1 VSFIG
6 DGTLV
11 GPHAYLQGLGGLCI
25 GAHVGVG
32 AGVLMLTAVHAETP
46 PGEPITSAPLRY
58 RRIDVGDGCDLG
70 IGSMLL
76 PGASLG
82 AGKQVGAGAGGSRAA
97 RPRRGHRRD
106 TRTHAA
112 LARRRGLG
120 PRAPGAAARQA
131 PKNPL
136 AQLGQGRPW

>member
-46 PGEPITSAPLRY
+46 PGEPITSAPQRY

-82 AGKQVGAGAGGSRAA
+82 PGSRWGRALVVRGRHGPGEVIAGIPA
-97 RPRRGHRRD
+97 RTLRLRGEGDWARGLQ
-106 TRTHAA
+106 A
-112 LARRRGLG
+112 LPPGRRRKT
-120 PRAPGAAARQA
+120 R
-131 PKNPL
+131 
-136 AQLGQGRPW
+136 

>member
-1 VSFIG
+1 MLSGSVAPSRSARRASVAERERRVDAGTTAERHFAACGEGTQIHESAVIVEPGAVWLGDGVTIEPLAVLIGHSDGELAIG

-46 PGEPITSAPLRY
+46 PGEPITSARQRY

-70 IGSMLL
+70 
-76 PGASLG
+76 
-82 AGKQVGAGAGGSRAA
+82 
-97 RPRRGHRRD
+97 
-106 TRTHAA
+106 
-112 LARRRGLG
+112 
-120 PRAPGAAARQA
+120 
-131 PKNPL
+131 
-136 AQLGQGRPW
+136 